1 MSVSVIKKRD
11 GRIVPF
17 DMKKISDTIEKSFR
31 ADTERAE
38 RRAMADQ
45 LAWEITTLLEQDG
58 NPAPSVERIQDLV
71 EQVLIQHGHEA
82 AAKRYILYRQ
92 ARTDARARTE
102 HGKGTVVLE
111 PWEPTLTGQAVAIC
125 AAIRNNG
132 GAERLTGF
140 FESLAPAAEETLS
153 GFYAAALRTLLRL
166 ETGCAVA
173 EQTVKTVHLAAKT
186 AGGAVIGPERAA
198 YLSCQRS
205 LLCGTLGA
213 EPEAVEKAQEA
224 AMEIAVTETEQAVR
238 QTLRCLHARGCTRE
252 LIARPETR
260 TPAIELLLKCEES

>member
-1 MSVSVIKKRD
+1 MSVAVIKKRD

-31 ADTERAE
+31 ADTERNE
-38 RRAMADQ
+38 RRAIADQ

-71 EQVLIQHGHEA
+71 EQVLTAHGHEA

-111 PWEPTLTGQAVAIC
+111 SWEPTLTGQAVAIC

-132 GAERLTGF
+132 GAERLVGF
-140 FESLAPAAEETLS
+140 FESLAPAAEETLN
-153 GFYAAALRTLLRL
+153 GFYTAALRTLLRT

-173 EQTVKTVHLAAKT
+173 EQTLKTVHLAVRT
-186 AGGAVIGPERAA
+186 ADCSLVGPGRAE
-198 YLSCQRS
+198 YLSRQRS
-205 LLCGTLGA
+205 LLSGTLGA
-213 EPEAVEKAQEA
+213 EPEAVAKAQEA
-224 AMEIAVTETEQAVR
+224 ALEIAVFETEQMLR
-238 QTLRCLHARGCTRE
+238 QTLRCLHARGCTRD
-252 LIARPETR
+252 LIARPSALS
-260 TPAIELLLKCEES
+260 PQLELVLKCDES